1 MECKTFSEFIQESLK
16 LTNSDQDV
24 FIKIYK
30 SVRGRNVK
38 GQLNS
43 YYGLGLKV
51 LRIDIKQRSKD
62 DVSTAIRIKGLTES
76 TYKTELRG
84 FLRGSDWKRIGK
96 TSSSSELI

>member
-1 MECKTFSEFIQESLK
+1 MECKTFTEFIQESLK

-24 FIKIYK
+24 FINVYK
-30 SVRGRNVK
+30 SVRGRTIK

-43 YYGLGLKV
+43 FYGLGLKS

-62 DVSTAIRIKGLTES
+62 DISTTIRIKELTEPM
-76 TYKTELRG
+76 YKTELRG

-96 TSSSSELI
+96 TLSSSELI